1 MLAKLKGR
9 GPYVALKSIRK
20 AEETNY
26 SNLATEAHVLK
37 ISTDC
42 RVLCQGY
49 AAFETQRHAFYVM
62 EYLSGGNLGDE
73 LDKHGRFDMDRVRF
87 YSAEIICG
95 LQFLH
100 SKGIIH
106 RDLKPLN
113 ILLDHDGHAVISD
126 FGLAVQNIFK
136 DDTTT
141 GRVGTLRYMAPEM
154 LQGKPYNAAVDWWS
168 LGHTIYEMATADALI
183 NNSNIKEQMYSIIL
197 DEPKLPH
204 WLDKD
209 LRHLLRKLLRKNPSQ
224 RLGAR
229 GDIRCHPFFEF
240 IDWVVLENEETQ
252 PPYKPKAVHIVFKG
266 VIHL

>member
-1 MLAKLKGR
+1 VMLAKLKGR

-42 RVLCQGY
+42 RFLCQGY

-73 LDKHGRFDMDRVRF
+73 LDKRGRFDMDRVRF

-209 LRHLLRKLLRKNPSQ
+209 LRHLLRKLFRKNPSR

-252 PPYKPKAVHIVFKG
+252 PPYKPKA
-266 VIHL
+266 